1 MANPVVFNTK
11 DWGAWIR
18 DKLNEMSAVAQ
29 SVADNA
35 AAILGVKEDVEQIQ
49 SEINITAGNVEG
61 WKEEAEE
68 ARDESVEAR
77 DEIDE
82 IVSMNLVERV
92 QAIENHRM
100 VDKYGDGPYP
110 VLDVTFLGPNP

>member
-1 MANPVVFNTK
+1 MADPVVFKTR

-18 DKLNEMSAVAQ
+18 DKLNEMSAMVKI
-29 SVADNA
+29 VADNA
-35 AAILGVKEDVEQIQ
+35 AAILGVKEQVEQIQ
-49 SEINITAGNVEG
+49 DEINITAGNVEG

-77 DEIDE
+77 DEI
-82 IVSMNLVERV
+82 VSMNLVERV
-92 QAIENHRM
+92 QALENHRM
-100 VDKYGDGPYP
+100 VDKYGAGPYP